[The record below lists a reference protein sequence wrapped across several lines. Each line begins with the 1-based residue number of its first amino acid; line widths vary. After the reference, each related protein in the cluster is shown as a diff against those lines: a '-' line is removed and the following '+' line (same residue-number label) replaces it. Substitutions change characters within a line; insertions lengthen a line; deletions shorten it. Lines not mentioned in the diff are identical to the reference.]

1 MNTELD
7 AEIDTET
14 QAPAPPWPH
23 DFSPPP
29 STTPDFSRRDFALR
43 ELMDEPC
50 TYATYRAAALSLARL
65 NRWTRGY
72 KPTLDFLTR
81 VLQHTGVTHEPLH
94 IVDAACGHGDTL
106 RHISRWAAK
115 RSIPLRLTGID
126 INPYAARLARERDRQ
141 EHIAPATITWLTADI
156 FTTTLTTT
164 LARPADILLSS
175 LFAHHLSDEA
185 IPKLLHWNQTT
196 ARTAWLISDLRRSQR
211 AANTFAWLTKLL
223 PLHHMVTH
231 DAQISFRRA
240 LSLQEWQA
248 HCLQTNITAQIKDTG
263 TGRLTV
269 ERINH
274 STPSS

>member
-14 QAPAPPWPH
+14 RAAAPPWPH
-23 DFSPPP
+23 ETLQPP
-29 STTPDFSRRDFALR
+29 SSAPDFTRREFALR
-43 ELMDEPC
+43 ERMDEPC

-81 VLQHTGVTHEPLH
+81 ILQQTGVTHEPLH

-126 INPYAARLARERDRQ
+126 INPYATRLARERDRH
-141 EHIAPATITWLTADI
+141 EHIAPGTITWITANI
-156 FTTTLTTT
+156 FATNLHH
-164 LARPADILLSS
+164 PADIILSS

-185 IPKLLHWNQTT
+185 ILKLLQWNQTT

-211 AANTFAWLTKLL
+211 AAKTFAWMTKVL
-223 PLHHMVTH
+223 PLHNMVTY
-231 DAQISFRRA
+231 DGLSSFRRA

-248 HCLQTNITAQIKDTG
+248 HCLLTNIPAQIKDTG

-269 ERINH
+269 EHINH
-274 STPSS
+274 

>member
-1 MNTELD
+1 MKTDLD

-14 QAPAPPWPH
+14 RAPAPPWPH
-23 DFSPPP
+23 ETPQPPA
-29 STTPDFSRRDFALR
+29 STPDFSHREFALR
-43 ELMDEPC
+43 ERVDEPC

-81 VLQHTGVTHEPLH
+81 VLQHTGVTHKPLH
-94 IVDAACGHGDTL
+94 IIDAACGHGDTL
-106 RHISRWAAK
+106 RHISRWATK

-126 INPYAARLARERDRQ
+126 INPYAARLARERDRH
-141 EHIAPATITWLTADI
+141 EHIAPATITWITADI
-156 FTTTLTTT
+156 FATT

-263 TGRLTV
+263 TGRLTI
-269 ERINH
+269 EHINH
-274 STPSS
+274 PTPSS

>member
-81 VLQHTGVTHEPLH
+81 ILQQTGVTHEPLH

-126 INPYAARLARERDRQ
+126 INPYATRLARERDRH
-141 EHIAPATITWLTADI
+141 EHIAPATITWITADI
-156 FTTTLTTT
+156 FTTTLH
-164 LARPADILLSS
+164 RPADIVLSS
-175 LFAHHLSDEA
+175 LFAHHLPDEA
-185 IPKLLHWNQTT
+185 IPQLLHWNQTT
-196 ARTAWLISDLRRSQR
+196 ARIAWLISDLRRSQR
-211 AANTFAWLTKLL
+211 AAKTFSWITKLL
-223 PLHHMVTH
+223 PLHPMVTH

-240 LSLQEWQA
+240 LSLQDWQN
-248 HCLQTNITAQIKDTG
+248 HCLQTNIPAQIKDPG
-263 TGRLTV
+263 LGRLTV
-269 ERINH
+269 EHIKIA
-274 STPSS
+274 PAA